1 MDFREKDR
9 GGTSIFP
16 RDRKTRTCCLKYRD
30 DGRGIPQNKILNKIF
45 DPFFTTNKKIGT
57 GLGLHIV
64 YNIVNQ
70 KLNGSITCS
79 SEKEKGVS
87 FKMKIPVQ

>member
-1 MDFREKDR
+1 
-9 GGTSIFP
+9 
-16 RDRKTRTCCLKYRD
+16 
-30 DGRGIPQNKILNKIF
+30 F
-45 DPFFTTNKKIGT
+45 DPFFTTNKKAGT

-64 YNIVNQ
+64 FNIVNQ

-87 FKMKIPVQ
+87 FRMKIPV

>member
-1 MDFREKDR
+1 MQKADQEL
-9 GGTSIFP
+9 IFEY
-16 RDRKTRTCCLKYRD
+16 KD
-30 DGRGIPQNKILNKIF
+30 DGRGIPKQNLDKIF

-70 KLNGSITCS
+70 KLNGSIACS
-79 SEKEKGVS
+79 SEIEKGVS
-87 FKMKIPVQ
+87 FRMKIPVQQ